1 MQSIE
6 ERIQALKRERGAIII
21 AHNYQPDEVQAIA
34 DFTGDSLEL
43 SRKAAE
49 LEEEIIVFCGVHFMA
64 ETAAILSPEKPFYC
78 PTGLPDARW
87 RT

>member
-1 MQSIE
+1 MATIE
-6 ERIQALKRERGAIII
+6 EKIQKLKRERGAIII

-49 LEEEIIVFCGVHFMA
+49 LEEE
-64 ETAAILSPEKPFYC
+64 L
-78 PTGLPDARW
+78 ARYL
-87 RT
+87 